1 MEEERRERRE
11 RGREIYISRSCFI
24 YFLMGNNQS
33 YSWWRYGLFQAL
45 MKMPINE
52 MPSEANSI
60 NSELDSF
67 LRLIFNLFLLITTHE
82 AKGASYKWVESF
94 FNVKYKDIKE
104 HLAKQEK
111 GIWEMVNFISL
122 KERTNTNYKKL
133 SSSPILPLFF
143 IPN

>member
-1 MEEERRERRE
+1 
-11 RGREIYISRSCFI
+11 
-24 YFLMGNNQS
+24 
-33 YSWWRYGLFQAL
+33 
-45 MKMPINE
+45 MKI
-52 MPSEANSI
+52 PSEANSI
-60 NSELDSF
+60 NAELDSF

-104 HLAKQEK
+104 HLKGNKEK

-122 KERTNTNYKKL
+122 KERTNTDYKKL